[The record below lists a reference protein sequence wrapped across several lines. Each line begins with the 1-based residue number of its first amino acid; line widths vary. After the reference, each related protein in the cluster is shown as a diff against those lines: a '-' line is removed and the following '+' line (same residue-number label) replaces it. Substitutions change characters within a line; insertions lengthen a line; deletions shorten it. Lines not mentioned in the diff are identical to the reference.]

1 MKTIIAAHSGILRGT
16 GASILSAL
24 SHLSSLPWLARS
36 KIERHLQMIS
46 VYQWVITFLIM
57 GITCSIVML
66 YIFFTKFWPIAALY
80 FSWLVI
86 DWSTPKQGGRR
97 SEWVRNWAVWRYF
110 REYFPIRLVK
120 THNLDPTRNYIFGCH
135 PHGIFSFG
143 AFCNFGTE
151 ATGFSNKF
159 PGIRPFLAT
168 LAGNF
173 RMPILREYLMSG
185 GIFPVTREAI
195 DFLLSKS
202 GTGNAVIIVIGGSA
216 ESLNCSPGSNV
227 VTLKNRKGF
236 VKMALQNGADL
247 VPVYTFGEND
257 VYRQIVF
264 KEGSL
269 MRVIQR
275 KFQKLIGFA
284 PCVFQGRGFFSS
296 NSWGLVPYAKPINT
310 VVGEPITVPQIENPS
325 QEEVDIYHKMYICSL
340 GKLFNKYKTK
350 FGYCETDRLKVI

>member
-1 MKTIIAAHSGILRGT
+1 MQYLTGRLESLRKTVVIAIHRNIHELWRTTAGT

-57 GITCSIVML
+57 
-66 YIFFTKFWPIAALY
+66 
-80 FSWLVI
+80 
-86 DWSTPKQGGRR
+86 GGRR